1 MQPWTPEVYFSEK
14 QDSSDDEIIY
24 EINRDLSS
32 PDLSLGIKENANEDD
47 KTWLSRAMS
56 LCSEGDDIE
65 TLASEAGSKK
75 DLISQNDDDVAT
87 TGHVLSQGSVDMLP
101 TLLESDDEREDEA
114 EVFVEIVSPRNSNHS
129 ENSYPKYSGNSSPGD
144 MADQLESC
152 FREETD
158 HSFLK
163 PLENKSTSSSQDS
176 FDNSDLPPDKDADL
190 ISSRTKLQNRTD
202 DEYRETTDSV
212 HEDGFE
218 VITNKPEV
226 SSTEDSIPARKQVG
240 RMVSNIAMSWIDPK
254 KKDYLYQAA
263 QIIQQALYCE
273 ANEMFEDAFNKYKI
287 CVGILLNGVQR
298 KLFKGPLYKKLI
310 RGRFKPV

>member
-24 EINRDLSS
+24 EITRDLSS
-32 PDLSLGIKENANEDD
+32 PDLSLNIKKNPNEDD

-65 TLASEAGSKK
+65 TLASEAGFNN
-75 DLISQNDDDVAT
+75 DLISQNVDNIMT
-87 TGHVLSQGSVDMLP
+87 TDHIPSQGSVDMLP
-101 TLLESDDEREDEA
+101 TLLESDEEREDVE
-114 EVFVEIVSPRNSNHS
+114 EVFAEIVSSRNLKNNSENNSPRNS
-129 ENSYPKYSGNSSPGD
+129 GNISPGNLENMD
-144 MADQLESC
+144 EQLESC
-152 FREETD
+152 FGEETD
-158 HSFLK
+158 FSFSK
-163 PLENKSTSSSQDS
+163 PLDSKSTSSSQDS
-176 FDNSDLPPDKDADL
+176 VDNQDLPTDKDEDL
-190 ISSRTKLQNRTD
+190 ISSTMKLQIGTD
-202 DEYRETTDSV
+202 EEDKETTDSIQ
-212 HEDGFE
+212 EDGFE

-226 SSTEDSIPARKQVG
+226 GSTEDCSISAHKQVG
-240 RMVSNIAMSWIDPK
+240 RTVSNIAMSWIDPK

-298 KLFKGPLYKKLI
+298 KWFG
-310 RGRFKPV
+310 GHSH